1 MGISSVYGSGEFM
14 KRIEAI
20 IRPEK
25 LEPLRIR
32 LEEIGYPGMMITEI
46 EGHGK
51 QGGVSHQWRGSQY
64 KTAFLPKIKVEIIA
78 ADTQLKKLSTAI
90 IEVCSS
96 GTVGDGKIFISP
108 ISDAIRIRTKE
119 KGEKAI

>member
-1 MGISSVYGSGEFM
+1 M
-14 KRIEAI
+14 KKIEAI

-25 LEPLRIR
+25 LEPLRLY

-64 KTAFLPKIKVEIIA
+64 KTTFLPKIKMEIVTS
-78 ADTQLKKLSTAI
+78 DTQVKKICAAI
-90 IEVCSS
+90 IEVCRS
-96 GTVGDGKIFISP
+96 GAVGDGKIFISP
-108 ISDAIRIRTKE
+108 INDAIRIRTKE
-119 KGEKAI
+119 KGEKAVK